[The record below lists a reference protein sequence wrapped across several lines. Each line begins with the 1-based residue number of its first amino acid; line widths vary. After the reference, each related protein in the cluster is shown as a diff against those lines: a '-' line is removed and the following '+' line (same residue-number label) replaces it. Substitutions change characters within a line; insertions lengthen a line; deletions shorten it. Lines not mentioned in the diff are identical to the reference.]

1 MSRRGPSGAGERA
14 ARALTQ
20 ERAQR
25 TLRRLPA
32 GRTAAASRRPGE
44 PPPSFAHPR
53 GLPGHGKPSTAARS
67 VAHSP
72 AVKDQ
77 LTNNPLRPGRGLG
90 VPNPQGMRQPTP
102 APPGTRVR
110 LQELERSAEPPHE
123 GDGGPERRLAAQQS
137 TGAVQRQRCI
147 RRCSD
152 RSAGG
157 CADRRTCLTTRA
169 RACGGLDA
177 AEASPPRCVR

>member
-1 MSRRGPSGAGERA
+1 MMLYAPLADTRLGAAVFGFPAYAAKPTRRERVSRRGPSGAGERV

-90 VPNPQGMRQPTP
+90 VPNPQGMRQPAP
-102 APPGTRVR
+102 ALPGASVPVLHAQCLRPTSTDGRI
-110 LQELERSAEPPHE
+110 AHPH
-123 GDGGPERRLAAQQS
+123 G
-137 TGAVQRQRCI
+137 
-147 RRCSD
+147 
-152 RSAGG
+152 
-157 CADRRTCLTTRA
+157 
-169 RACGGLDA
+169 
-177 AEASPPRCVR
+177 